1 MKYCHNCG
9 AQLEDSARFCT
20 RCGTPVADA
29 AAAAPAPTDTPPAG
43 AAQTAPPQPPVPPA
57 APAPA
62 QQPPI
67 SPASAAQ
74 AEAPQA
80 PAAPADV
87 APSAPPQPPVS
98 PAASVPVQQPTAP
111 AQQPP
116 DAPQKR
122 RWGIAAQF
130 PVIAAGQRPHAS
142 ILTYF
147 YGFYRLLYHKSYRLF
162 CRTYLPCCLLFVLA
176 IGLLSYAA
184 TTTPTPDLAMGASLL
199 FLLAAA
205 VWIVVVSIWLSR
217 HYAQELYKQVQGDA
231 DRIPDS
237 ILPPILGGI
246 ALVALSVLAFVIGL
260 AASLAFAPDAEPATP
275 DSTISEPAPVEE
287 PLPAEEAPAAET
299 PAPTEEPLPAEE
311 SAPVQESADS
321 APDLS
326 GAVPADDECWIV
338 TADEPWKGAWY
349 CEAEYSLKIFDA
361 NSQYEQYEVEQTP
374 DGGYRIACYD
384 ARDGSFNNSYELSAD
399 QSTLT
404 EFDMNGNL
412 ARTYRRPQFSEAY
425 SPLPQDFWGV
435 YTHVE
440 GDSYLSEQGGPQENF
455 VVDAFRFGN
464 FGYQEVTDN
473 GDGTYTFF
481 LLMAP
486 EGGYVTI
493 GTGNYEGAPAFALYD
508 NTGNVTDVY
517 LRTE

>member
-9 AQLEDSARFCT
+9 AQLEDPARFCT
-20 RCGTPVADA
+20 RCGTPAL
-29 AAAAPAPTDTPPAG
+29 DTTKA
-43 AAQTAPPQPPVPPA
+43 APPQA

-62 QQPPI
+62 QQPPA
-67 SPASAAQ
+67 PATAAQ

-87 APSAPPQPPVS
+87 ARTAP
-98 PAASVPVQQPTAP
+98 AP

-116 DAPQKR
+116 IPPVRPASAAAQTPAPAAPQKQ

-147 YGFYRLLYHKSYRLF
+147 YGFYQLLYHKSYRLF

-176 IGLLSYAA
+176 IGLLSYATIA
-184 TTTPTPDLAMGASLL
+184 TPTPDLAMGASLL

-205 VWIVVVSIWLSR
+205 VWIVAVSIWLSR

-231 DRIPDS
+231 DRIPAS

-260 AASLAFAPDAEPATP
+260 AASSLHSAAPEP
-275 DSTISEPAPVEE
+275 TIPQSAVSEPAPEEE

-299 PAPTEEPLPAEE
+299 PAPTEE
-311 SAPVQESADS
+311 SAPVEETAPAQEPADG
-321 APDLS
+321 ALDLS
-326 GAVPADDECWIV
+326 GAVPTDDECWIV

-349 CEAEYSLKIFDA
+349 CEAEYSLKIFES
-361 NSQYEQYEVEQTP
+361 NSLYEQYEVEQTP

-384 ARDGSFNNSYELSAD
+384 ARDGSLTNSYELSAD

-404 EFDMNGNL
+404 EFAMDGNL

-455 VVDAFRFGN
+455 IVDAFRFGS
-464 FGYQEVTDN
+464 FGYQETTDN

-493 GTGNYEGAPAFALYD
+493 SAGNYEGAPAFALYD

>member
-20 RCGTPVADA
+20 CCGTPAL
-29 AAAAPAPTDTPPAG
+29 DT
-43 AAQTAPPQPPVPPA
+43 TKA

-62 QQPPI
+62 QQQPI
-67 SPASAAQ
+67 SPATAAQ

-80 PAAPADV
+80 PAAPADAART
-87 APSAPPQPPVS
+87 AP
-98 PAASVPVQQPTAP
+98 AP

-116 DAPQKR
+116 IPPVRPASAAAQPPAPAAPQKQ

-147 YGFYRLLYHKSYRLF
+147 YGFYQLLYHKSYRLF
-162 CRTYLPCCLLFVLA
+162 CRTYLPCCLLLVLA
-176 IGLLSYAA
+176 IALLSYATIA
-184 TTTPTPDLAMGASLL
+184 TPTPDLAMGASLL

-205 VWIVVVSIWLSR
+205 VWIVAVSIWLSR

-231 DRIPDS
+231 DRIPAS
-237 ILPPILGGI
+237 ILPPILGSL

-260 AASLAFAPDAEPATP
+260 AASLAFAPDVEPAAP
-275 DSTISEPAPVEE
+275 DSTISEPAPAEE
-287 PLPAEEAPAAET
+287 PLPAEEAPAPET
-299 PAPTEEPLPAEE
+299 PAPTEE
-311 SAPVQESADS
+311 SAPVEETAPAQEPADS

-326 GAVPADDECWIV
+326 GAVPSDDECWIV

-361 NSQYEQYEVEQTP
+361 NSRYEQYEVEQTP

-384 ARDGSFNNSYELSAD
+384 ARNGSFNNSYELSAD

-404 EFDMNGNL
+404 EFAMDGNL
-412 ARTYRRPQFSEAY
+412 VKTYRRPQFSEAY

-440 GDSYLSEQGGPQENF
+440 GSSYLSEQGGPQENF
-455 VVDAFRFGN
+455 IVDAFRFGS
-464 FGYQEVTDN
+464 FGYQETTDN

>member
-9 AQLEDSARFCT
+9 AQLEDPARFCT
-20 RCGTPVADA
+20 RCGTPAL
-29 AAAAPAPTDTPPAG
+29 DTTKA
-43 AAQTAPPQPPVPPA
+43 APPQA

-62 QQPPI
+62 QQPPA
-67 SPASAAQ
+67 PATAAQ

-87 APSAPPQPPVS
+87 ARTAP
-98 PAASVPVQQPTAP
+98 AP

-116 DAPQKR
+116 IPPVRPASAAAQTPAPAAPQKQ

-130 PVIAAGQRPHAS
+130 PVIAAGQRPRAS

-147 YGFYRLLYHKSYRLF
+147 YGFYQLLYHKSYRLF
-162 CRTYLPCCLLFVLA
+162 CRTYLPCCLLLVLA
-176 IGLLSYAA
+176 IGLLSYATIA
-184 TTTPTPDLAMGASLL
+184 TPTPDLAMGASLL

-205 VWIVVVSIWLSR
+205 VWIVAVSIWLSR

-231 DRIPDS
+231 DRIPAS
-237 ILPPILGGI
+237 ILPPILGSL

-260 AASLAFAPDAEPATP
+260 AASLAFAPDVEPAAP

-299 PAPTEEPLPAEE
+299 PAPTEE
-311 SAPVQESADS
+311 SAPAQEPADDV
-321 APDLS
+321 PDLS
-326 GAVPADDECWIV
+326 GAVPSDDECWIV

-361 NSQYEQYEVEQTP
+361 DSRYEQYEVEQTP

-404 EFDMNGNL
+404 EFAMDGNL
-412 ARTYRRPQFSEAY
+412 VKTYRRPQFSEAY

-440 GDSYLSEQGGPQENF
+440 GSSYLSEQGGPQENF
-455 VVDAFRFGN
+455 IVDAFRFGS
-464 FGYQEVTDN
+464 FGYQETTDN

-481 LLMAP
+481 LLIAP
-486 EGGYVTI
+486 EGCYVTI
-493 GTGNYEGAPAFALYD
+493 SAGTYEGAPAFAMYD

>member
-20 RCGTPVADA
+20 RCGTPALDTAKA
-29 AAAAPAPTDTPPAG
+29 APPQAAPAPE
-43 AAQTAPPQPPVPPA
+43 
-57 APAPA
+57 

-67 SPASAAQ
+67 PPASAAQ

-80 PAAPADV
+80 PAAPADAART
-87 APSAPPQPPVS
+87 AP
-98 PAASVPVQQPTAP
+98 AP

-116 DAPQKR
+116 IPPVRPASAAAQTPSAPADAARTDTRSRVVARAAPAAPQKQ

-147 YGFYRLLYHKSYRLF
+147 YGFYQLLYHKSYRLF
-162 CRTYLPCCLLFVLA
+162 CRTYLPCCLLLVLA
-176 IGLLSYAA
+176 IGLLSYATIA
-184 TTTPTPDLAMGASLL
+184 TPTPDLAMGASLL

-205 VWIVVVSIWLSR
+205 VWIVAVSIWLSR

-231 DRIPDS
+231 DRIPAS
-237 ILPPILGGI
+237 ILPPILGSL

-260 AASLAFAPDAEPATP
+260 AASLAFAPDVEPAAL
-275 DSTISEPAPVEE
+275 DSTISEPAPAEE

-299 PAPTEEPLPAEE
+299 PAPTEE
-311 SAPVQESADS
+311 SAPAQEPADDV
-321 APDLS
+321 PDLS
-326 GAVPADDECWIV
+326 GAVPSDDECWIV

-361 NSQYEQYEVEQTP
+361 DSRYEQYEVEQTP

-384 ARDGSFNNSYELSAD
+384 ARNGSFNNSYELSAD

-404 EFDMNGNL
+404 EFAMDGNL
-412 ARTYRRPQFSEAY
+412 VKTYRRPQFSEAY

-440 GDSYLSEQGGPQENF
+440 GDSHASSLFGPQENF
-455 VVDAFRFGN
+455 IVDAFRFGS
-464 FGYQEVTDN
+464 FGYQETTDN

-481 LLMAP
+481 LLIAP
-486 EGGYVTI
+486 EGCYVTI
-493 GTGNYEGAPAFALYD
+493 SAGTYEGAPAFAMYD